1 MTKIPS
7 SARFALNLLSHAQ
20 QTPHKTALICAEQQW
35 DYAQLAAR
43 ACQIANALCALGLT
57 QAPVLLNLPKHP
69 DTVAAIYAC
78 WLSGNHYIPIDYS
91 QPDARIERIITA
103 AKPALVLDQDWLNT
117 LDSLAHHSD
126 YEQDLAAYMSR
137 LRQHRGV
144 NIAAILYTSGSTGT
158 PKGVQIS
165 HDMLD
170 FFIDWAVQ
178 TTAADGED
186 TFANHASF
194 AFDLSTFD
202 LFAAVRTGAC
212 VWLITE
218 QEQKDPLA
226 LIRGVKKHQVSIW
239 YSVPS
244 ILSMMV
250 RSGELNS
257 SHTATLKQ
265 VIFAGEPYPVAAL
278 QRLVS
283 CLSADTQLHNWYG
296 PTETNVCVAWQVDK
310 TQLSHLRHLPIGKL
324 LPELNGWLEDESG
337 ERRPLSQC
345 LGKSGELLIGGRC
358 VTPGYANVDLPRAT
372 ELHQQHCHAT
382 GDLVELTEDGLVYR
396 GRIDD
401 MVKLNGYR
409 VELGEIES
417 LLHQHDAIEQ
427 AALHLALGEQQ
438 HKLIAVITL
447 KGGAAKPSLLALKQF
462 LQQHLPAYMLPHKVV
477 VAAQLPHNANGKVDR
492 KRLAEFVL

>member
-20 QTPHKTALICAEQQW
+20 QTPHKTALICADQQW

-43 ACQIANALCALGLT
+43 ACQIANALCALGLD

-91 QPDARIERIITA
+91 QPEARVERIISA

-117 LDSLAHHSD
+117 LDSLSHSSD
-126 YEQDLAAYMSR
+126 YEQDLSAYMSR
-137 LRQHRGV
+137 LRQYRDTTL
-144 NIAAILYTSGSTGT
+144 AAVLYTSGSTGT

-170 FFIDWAVQ
+170 FFIDWAAH
-178 TTAADGED
+178 TTCIDNED
-186 TFANHASF
+186 ILANHASF

-202 LFAAVRTGAC
+202 LFATVRAGAC

-226 LIRGVKKHQVSIW
+226 LISGIKKHQVSIW

-257 SHTATLKQ
+257 HCTATLKQ
-265 VIFAGEPYPVAAL
+265 VIFAGEPFAVAAL
-278 QRLVS
+278 QRLIT
-283 CLSADTQLHNWYG
+283 CLPAGTALHNWYG
-296 PTETNVCVAWQVDK
+296 PTETNVCVAWQVNRP
-310 TQLSHLRHLPIGKL
+310 QLDGLRHLPIGSL
-324 LPELNGWLEDESG
+324 LPELKGWLEDDTGKRTPLTESLG
-337 ERRPLSQC
+337 QC
-345 LGKSGELLIGGRC
+345 GELIIGGRC

-372 ELHQQHCHAT
+372 ALHQQNCHAT
-382 GDLVELTEDGLVYR
+382 GDLVELTEAGLIYR

-417 LLHQHDAIEQ
+417 LLHRHPAIDQ
-427 AALHLALGEQQ
+427 AALHLSLGEQQ
-438 HKLIAVITL
+438 HQLIAVIVL
-447 KGGAAKPSLLALKQF
+447 KDGAEKPSLLVLKQF
-462 LQQHLPAYMLPHKVV
+462 LKQQLPAYMLPHKVIV
-477 VAAQLPHNANGKVDR
+477 TAQLPLNANGKVDR
-492 KRLAEFVL
+492 KQLAELM